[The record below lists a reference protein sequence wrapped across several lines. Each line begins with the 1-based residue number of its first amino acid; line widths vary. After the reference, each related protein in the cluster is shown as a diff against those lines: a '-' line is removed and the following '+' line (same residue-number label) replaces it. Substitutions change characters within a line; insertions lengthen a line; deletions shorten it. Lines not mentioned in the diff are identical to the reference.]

1 VVVLDKVEVAERV
14 RKFLSNEFQTHLRR
28 AQIAN
33 ILPGSPTLSDDPR
46 GGGYGNAQE
55 NKLVEYL
62 YSKQI
67 VESFY
72 IVIELL
78 PLDWKRILEMC
89 YIDNLNDIV
98 VMDRIGVARSTFYE
112 YKQRALLEFAELFQW
127 IVDFK
132 F

>member
-1 VVVLDKVEVAERV
+1 MDKVEVAERV

>member
-1 VVVLDKVEVAERV
+1 M
-14 RKFLSNEFQTHLRR
+14 RKFLSNEFQTHRR
-28 AQIAN
+28 KAQIAN

>member
-1 VVVLDKVEVAERV
+1 MVVLDKVEVAERV
-14 RKFLSNEFQTHLRR
+14 RKFLSNEFQTHRR
-28 AQIAN
+28 KAQIAN

-98 VMDRIGVARSTFYE
+98 VMNRIGVARSTFYE

>member
-1 VVVLDKVEVAERV
+1 MDKVEVAERV
-14 RKFLSNEFQTHLRR
+14 RKFLSYEFQTHRR
-28 AQIAN
+28 KAQIAN
-33 ILPGSPTLSDDPR
+33 ILPRSPTLSDEPR

-98 VMDRIGVARSTFYE
+98 VMERLDLSRTTFYE
-112 YKQRALLEFAELFQW
+112 YKQRALVEYAELSQW
-127 IVDFK
+127 IVDFE

>member
-1 VVVLDKVEVAERV
+1 MDKVEVAERV
-14 RKFLSNEFQTHLRR
+14 RKFLSYEFQTHRR
-28 AQIAN
+28 KAQIAN
-33 ILPGSPTLSDDPR
+33 ILPRSPTLSDEPR

-55 NKLVEYL
+55 DKLVEYL

-98 VMDRIGVARSTFYE
+98 VMERLDLSRTTFYE

>member
-1 VVVLDKVEVAERV
+1 MVFLDKVEVAERV
-14 RKFLSNEFQTHLRR
+14 RKFLSNEFQTHRR
-28 AQIAN
+28 KAQIAN

>member
-1 VVVLDKVEVAERV
+1 MDKVEVAERV
-14 RKFLSNEFQTHLRR
+14 RKFLSNEFQTHRR
-28 AQIAN
+28 KAQIAN
-33 ILPGSPTLSDDPR
+33 ILPGSPTLRDDPR
-46 GGGYGNAQE
+46 GVGYGNAQE

>member
-1 VVVLDKVEVAERV
+1 MDKVEVAERV
-14 RKFLSNEFQTHLRR
+14 RKFLSNEFQTHRR
-28 AQIAN
+28 KAQIAN
-33 ILPGSPTLSDDPR
+33 ILPGSPTLSDEPK
-46 GGGYGNAQE
+46 GGGYGNSQE

-89 YIDNLNDIV
+89 YIDNISDLV
-98 VMDRIGVARSTFYE
+98 VMERIGVAQSTFYK
-112 YKQRALLEFAELFQW
+112 YKQSALLEFAELFQW